1 MSEAKFE
8 ACEIRQLRYRMGWTQ
23 SEMARTVGCKVELV
37 AAWEQ
42 GAAHPESEQQTTLIR
57 FMQQAES
64 NSEKIQRGPA
74 AEDLMTRRNLSQIH
88 DSEVLAY
95 LIDGSVAFK

>member
-1 MSEAKFE
+1 MFE
-8 ACEIRQLRYRMGWTQ
+8 AAEIRQLRYRMGWTQ
-23 SEMARTVGCKVELV
+23 SEMARTVGCEIELI

-42 GAAHPESEQQTTLIR
+42 GAAQPAREHETTLVR
-57 FMQQAES
+57 FMQNAQA
-64 NSEKIQRGPA
+64 NAEKLQRLPA

-95 LIDGSVAFK
+95 LLDGSVAFK

>member
-1 MSEAKFE
+1 MDMNTFHPT
-8 ACEIRQLRYRMGWTQ
+8 EIRQLRYRMGWTQ
-23 SEMARTVGCKVELV
+23 VDLARTVGCKIELI
-37 AAWEQ
+37 AAWEA
-42 GAAHPESEQQTTLIR
+42 GAAKPAGDQETALVR

-64 NSEKIQRGPA
+64 NSEKIQRSPA
-74 AEDLMTRRNLSQIH
+74 AEELMSRRNIDQVH

>member
-1 MSEAKFE
+1 MFE
-8 ACEIRQLRYRMGWTQ
+8 ARYTASDIRNLRYRMGWTQ
-23 SEMARTVGCKVELV
+23 SEMARTVGCKIELV

-42 GAAHPESEQQTTLIR
+42 GAAHPEGEQQTTLIR

-64 NSEKIQRGPA
+64 NSEKIQRCPA

>member
-1 MSEAKFE
+1 MLDAKF
-8 ACEIRQLRYRMGWTQ
+8 AASEIRQLRYRMGWTQ
-23 SEMARTVGCKVELV
+23 SEMARTVGCKIELI

-42 GAAHPESEQQTTLIR
+42 GSAQPGGEQQTTLIR

-74 AEDLMTRRNLSQIH
+74 AEDLMARRNLSQIH

>member
-1 MSEAKFE
+1 MFQAKFAASE
-8 ACEIRQLRYRMGWTQ
+8 VRPLRYRMGWTQ
-23 SEMARTVGCKVELV
+23 SELARSVGCNIELV
-37 AAWEQ
+37 AAWETGSAQ
-42 GAAHPESEQQTTLIR
+42 PTSEHETTLIR
-57 FMQQAES
+57 FMQSAQS
-64 NSEKIQRGPA
+64 NAEKIQRLPA